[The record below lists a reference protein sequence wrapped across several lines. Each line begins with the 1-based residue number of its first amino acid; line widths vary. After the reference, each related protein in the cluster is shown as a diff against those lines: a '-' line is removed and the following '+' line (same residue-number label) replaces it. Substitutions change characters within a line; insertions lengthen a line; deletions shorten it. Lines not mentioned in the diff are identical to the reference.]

1 MKTKL
6 LLATMALSIIGFAA
20 CKNHEK
26 TSGSAD
32 KTQKMQQNNTYSL
45 VVSFISIGQGVD
57 QKAIEQYNEFIAQ
70 FEKENNVKINLEKVP
85 WGREGEV
92 DYCIDL
98 TGLDKKTAEKFSTKT
113 EELLS
118 KNNLVK
124 VEKNAPCVHK
134 R

>member
-6 LLATMALSIIGFAA
+6 LLAAMILSFIGFSA

-26 TSGSAD
+26 STGE
-32 KTQKMQQNNTYSL
+32 TQNQNMKQNNIYSV

-70 FEKENNVKINLEKVP
+70 FEKENKVKINLEKVP

-98 TGLDKKTAEKFSTKT
+98 SGLDKKIMEKFLTKT
-113 EELLS
+113 DELLS
-118 KNNLVK
+118 KNNLIK